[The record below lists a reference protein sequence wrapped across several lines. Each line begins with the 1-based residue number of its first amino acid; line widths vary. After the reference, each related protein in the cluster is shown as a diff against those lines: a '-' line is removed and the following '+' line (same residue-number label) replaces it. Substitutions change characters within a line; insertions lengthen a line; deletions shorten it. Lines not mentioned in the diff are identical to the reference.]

1 MWRHL
6 TVSIARLPTAAA
18 AAPTTITP
26 ATTTTTLRLPALLA
40 AAFHVSGARSLGGYH
55 LHRLFNRYPN
65 VPRGPVSPAALQAR
79 QAKSIQKQQEE
90 HPISSDNAMSS
101 NCGNNEQYQAWSK
114 DALIARIRELE
125 AKTTTNSARVSTTN
139 PSTPAHKSSRKSSKA
154 NRAFDFSKHP
164 TRRIVLKLA
173 YFGWN
178 YQGLAAQLHTTNTV
192 EHHLFEALTTAKLV
206 ADIKDADY
214 ARCGRTDKGVSAT
227 GNAVSLNVRSKVRNP
242 GDEELPYLTIINRLL
257 PPHIRVLAWAPVPDD
272 FSARFSC
279 AHRTYKY
286 FFPALGLD
294 IAKMR
299 EAASY
304 FLGTHDFRNFCKID
318 PSKPVRNYER
328 TVLAATIEPVH
339 EGVTSGYGDPAAP
352 PSALPLP
359 SDFYTLTIRGT
370 AFLWHQI
377 RCMTYILLMVGQGLE
392 PPTIVRDLL
401 DVAAHPAKPQYD
413 LAPEFPLVLW
423 DCAYPQVEWQYA
435 DSVTDPMHAFTSLVK
450 HVTTL
455 YETKRIEMLTVDLM
469 LKHLFA
475 QSLPNPRGFLPSNT
489 GEPKPLPVPANAG
502 NMVPFMDLYPG
513 ILTRCDTL
521 PWGTLGSLFPIVTVT
536 KRPRTH
542 LKLFDRLRCDT
553 VDVKS
558 DKLEAKKRKA
568 DEAAAAADEG
578 DDEDGQGAKK
588 ARTDMA

>member
-1 MWRHL
+1 
-6 TVSIARLPTAAA
+6 
-18 AAPTTITP
+18 
-26 ATTTTTLRLPALLA
+26 
-40 AAFHVSGARSLGGYH
+40 
-55 LHRLFNRYPN
+55 
-65 VPRGPVSPAALQAR
+65 
-79 QAKSIQKQQEE
+79 
-90 HPISSDNAMSS
+90 MSS
-101 NCGNNEQYQAWSK
+101 NGSNNEPYQAWSK
-114 DALIARIRELE
+114 DALIARICELE
-125 AKTTTNSARVSTTN
+125 AKTTISPPTN
-139 PSTPAHKSSRKSSKA
+139 PQKSASKPSRKSSKA
-154 NRAFDFSKHP
+154 DRAFDFSKHP

-214 ARCGRTDKGVSAT
+214 TRCGRTDKGVSAT

-257 PPHIRVLAWAPVPDD
+257 PPHIRVIAWAPVPDD

-304 FLGTHDFRNFCKID
+304 FLGAHDFRNFCKID

-339 EGVTSGYGDPAAP
+339 EGVTSGYGDPSAP

-359 SDFYTLTIRGT
+359 SDFYTLTIQGT

-401 DVAAHPAKPQYD
+401 NVAAHPAKPQYD

-435 DSVTDPMHAFTSLVK
+435 DSQSDPMHAFTSLVK

-455 YETKRIEMLTVDLM
+455 YETKRIETLTVDLM
-469 LKHLFA
+469 LKQLFS
-475 QSLPNPRGFLPSNT
+475 QSLPH
-489 GEPKPLPVPANAG
+489 PARNAG
-502 NMVPFMDLYPG
+502 EMVPFMDLYPG
-513 ILTRCDTL
+513 ILTRCETL
-521 PWGTLGSLFPIVTVT
+521 PWGTLGSLFPIVTVA

-568 DEAAAAADEG
+568 DEAAVASGEG
-578 DDEDGQGAKK
+578 VDKDAPGVKK
-588 ARTDMA
+588 ARTEMA

>member
-6 TVSIARLPTAAA
+6 TASTARPLAAA
-18 AAPTTITP
+18 AAGTLPITA
-26 ATTTTTLRLPALLA
+26 ATTATLRLPAPPLA
-40 AAFHVSGARSLGGYH
+40 IANHVSGARSLGGYH

-65 VPRGPVSPAALQAR
+65 TPRGPVSPAALQAR
-79 QAKSIQKQQEE
+79 QAKLLQQQQQHQTE
-90 HPISSDNAMSS
+90 SDDTMAS
-101 NCGNNEQYQAWSK
+101 NGGNNEAYQAWSK

-125 AKTTTNSARVSTTN
+125 AKTTT
-139 PSTPAHKSSRKSSKA
+139 STPVPTTEPPNPAPKSRKASKA
-154 NRAFDFSKHP
+154 SKADRAFDFSKHP

-192 EHHLFEALTTAKLV
+192 EHHLFEALTKAKLV

-304 FLGTHDFRNFCKID
+304 FLGAHDFRNFCKID

-352 PSALPLP
+352 PAALPLP
-359 SDFYTLTIRGT
+359 SDFYTVTIQGT

-377 RCMTYILLMVGQGLE
+377 RCMTYILFMVGQGLE

-401 DVAAHPAKPQYD
+401 DVTAHPAKPQYD

-435 DSVTDPMHAFTSLVK
+435 DSVSDPMHAFTSLVK
-450 HVTTL
+450 HVATL
-455 YETKRIEMLTVDLM
+455 YETKRIETLTVDLM

-475 QSLPNPRGFLPSNT
+475 QSLPNPRGFLPSAT

-502 NMVPFMDLYPG
+502 EMVPFMELYPG
-513 ILTRCDTL
+513 ILTRCETL

-536 KRPRTH
+536 KRARTH
-542 LKLFDRLRCDT
+542 LKLVDRLRCDT
-553 VDVKS
+553 VDAKS

-568 DEAAAAADEG
+568 DEAAAAAEEEVDG
-578 DDEDGQGAKK
+578 DAPVKK